1 MSYVSV
7 LSWMKVN
14 TKEVCFGARDNS
26 YGIFTMQ
33 HEGYITS
40 FKLVHLRGK
49 VSCRAVDNRFSNWGC
64 NIEERLFTFF
74 TNATDTV
81 IFPQISRIKRYSIP
95 GIGSNS
101 NELTFNNLTEPMRV
115 STGQEFRVWYGED
128 LKGVSEQNNGGKTC
142 MDVYA
147 LYV

>member
-1 MSYVSV
+1 
-7 LSWMKVN
+7 MKVN

-33 HEGYITS
+33 QEGYISS

-64 NIEERLFTFF
+64 NIGKHLFTFI

-81 IFPQISRIKRYSIP
+81 IFPKISRIKRYSIP

-101 NELTFNNLTEPMRV
+101 KELTFNNLTEPMRV
-115 STGQEFRVWYGED
+115 STGQELGCGTA
-128 LKGVSEQNNGGKTC
+128 KI
-142 MDVYA
+142 
-147 LYV
+147 